1 MKIKWKIILSTAAI
15 LFTMLVSVLGI
26 VYMNVEQLVTDK
38 YMYELEYMSVNALLT
53 LDDIYD
59 GEWSTSDGVLY
70 KGTEDINDDF
80 ALIEEMIEGQDI
92 IATFTLYDTRI
103 ATNIVDSNGVAQV
116 GTALSTEVAQTVIQ
130 NGEEYMGPADV
141 LGEAAIMEY
150 VPLRDEAGNVIGSWV
165 VGIYESEVTAGVVS
179 TIITLLEAMLIILV
193 LGLVVAFVVGT
204 LISKGIRTV
213 EEKMHLMESGNFQF
227 EFEPKLL
234 ASGDEV
240 GEMARSSC
248 KMKENIGEVISNV
261 QKGGMDL
268 QESNQATVERVAA
281 ISGEID
287 EIMYVTEQLSSV
299 MEETTAS
306 AEEMN
311 AATAEVEHE
320 IKEMTEMT
328 EQVHGLSGEIKERA
342 ENLHKK
348 TTVSYDTASGI
359 YNDTNVKLRESIER
373 AKAIDEIKELT
384 DTILKITA
392 KTNLLAINA
401 SIEAT
406 RAGEAGKGF
415 AVVAD
420 QIRVLA
426 ENSKNAVSSI
436 SMITENVSSAVLSVV
451 EDSKNLL
458 EFVDNQVLPD
468 YEMLVETS
476 IQYNTDAD
484 SVRNAI
490 VEISQSS
497 EKLYQSIQNISTGVS
512 EVTQASVQ
520 GAERSVEIAEKSATI
535 AAEAGDVLQENK
547 NNQGHLEELNKAME
561 FFKF

>member
-1 MKIKWKIILSTAAI
+1 
-15 LFTMLVSVLGI
+15 
-26 VYMNVEQLVTDK
+26 
-38 YMYELEYMSVNALLT
+38 
-53 LDDIYD
+53 
-59 GEWSTSDGVLY
+59 
-70 KGTEDINDDF
+70 
-80 ALIEEMIEGQDI
+80 
-92 IATFTLYDTRI
+92 
-103 ATNIVDSNGVAQV
+103 VAQV

-130 NGEEYMGPADV
+130 NGETYLGSADV

-150 VPLRDEAGNVIGSWV
+150 VPLTDEAGNVIGSWV
-165 VGIYESEVTAGVVS
+165 VGIYEAEITAGVIE
-179 TIITLLEAMLIILV
+179 TIVTLLEAMLIILV
-193 LGLVVAFVVGT
+193 LGLVIAFVVGT
-204 LISKGIRTV
+204 VISKGIRTV
-213 EEKMHLMESGNFQF
+213 EEKMHLMEAGNFQF
-227 EFEPKLL
+227 EFESKLL

-240 GEMARSSC
+240 GEMARSSR
-248 KMKENIGEVISNV
+248 KMKENLSEVIGHV
-261 QKGGMDL
+261 QTGGKNL
-268 QESNQATVERVAA
+268 QGSNQETVERVAA

-348 TTVSYDTASGI
+348 TTTSYDTASGI

-451 EDSKNLL
+451 TDSKNLL

-497 EKLYQSIQNISTGVS
+497 EKLYQSIQNISTGVG

-520 GAERSVEIAEKSATI
+520 GAERSVEIAEKSAKI

-547 NNQGHLEELNKAME
+547 NNQSNLEELNQAME